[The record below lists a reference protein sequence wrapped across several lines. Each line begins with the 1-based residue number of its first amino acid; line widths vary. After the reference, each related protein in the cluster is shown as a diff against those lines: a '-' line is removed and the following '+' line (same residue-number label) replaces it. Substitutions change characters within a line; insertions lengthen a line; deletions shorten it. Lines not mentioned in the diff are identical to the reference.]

1 VYILSAMQS
10 YLLKEN
16 FTILQYIL

>member
-1 VYILSAMQS
+1 MNTS

-16 FTILQYIL
+16 FTLFFYRCL